1 MVSFNLRMAYKN
13 KYLGDSLMELILK
26 SVLMSLS
33 LLSVS
38 SLSLAADKALI
49 IGVGEY
55 EDPMNNLT
63 GIDLDSGMIDEMAQR
78 LGIDESNITHLSD
91 SQATRKNI
99 LKELDSL
106 ANTTTSQDR
115 VLIYYSG
122 HGSQVEDT
130 NGDEPDNMDETL
142 YVYDGHLI
150 DDDIN
155 EALSKIKSNNMVVL
169 IDACHSG
176 TGTKSL
182 AANMFSQNRQRV
194 QVKSIGYDKRYTD
207 SNLALMPSSK
217 AKPKNSMQQYISIG
231 AAQDDEQS
239 LATPEGSIFTK
250 AIYESFEEARRDGSS
265 SSWQALYDSTAYKI
279 SSLSLDA
286 SERFSPKIDGDTS
299 LLNKPIYFAN
309 NTDTIE
315 VNKQRVI
322 DLVGQL
328 PKDVVINSPSMLNV
342 GEEFVVEL
350 TTPVSG
356 YLNAVTV
363 GADDSVTVLFPNKY
377 ATNNKI
383 QAQTISLPG
392 NGKFKIVA
400 TEPRGETLVAAFITQ
415 KPIDLTSKGF
425 GFLDAQGK
433 VKDEAFAKISGASI
447 DQALTRR
454 NLAIVPIEGSTTPIA
469 IANYAIVNIK

>member
-1 MVSFNLRMAYKN
+1 MK
-13 KYLGDSLMELILK
+13 LILK
-26 SVLMSLS
+26 SVLLSLS

-38 SLSLAADKALI
+38 SLSTAADKALI

-55 EDPMNNLT
+55 EDPRNNLT
-63 GIDLDSGMIDEMAQR
+63 GIDLDIGMIDEMAQR
-78 LGIDESNITHLSD
+78 LGIKESNITHLSD

-99 LKELDSL
+99 LQEL
-106 ANTTTSQDR
+106 ANLANSTTSQDR

-142 YVYDGHLI
+142 FVYDGHLI

-155 EALSKIKSNNMVVL
+155 KALAKIMSKDMVVL

-182 AANMFSQNRQRV
+182 SANMFSQSRQRV

-207 SNLALMPSSK
+207 NQLALIPSSS
-217 AKPKNSMQQYISIG
+217 AKPKNTVQQYVSIG

-239 LATPEGSIFTK
+239 LATAEGSIFTK
-250 AIYESFEEARRDGSS
+250 AIYESFEEARRDGSD
-265 SSWQALYDSTAYKI
+265 SSWQALYDSTANKI
-279 SSLSLDA
+279 SSLSLTA
-286 SERFSPKIDGDTS
+286 SERFSPKIDGDIAM
-299 LLNKPIYFAN
+299 LNKPIYFAGS
-309 NTDTIE
+309 TDKIE
-315 VNKQRVI
+315 VNKQRII
-322 DLVGQL
+322 DLVNQL
-328 PKDVVINSPSMLNV
+328 PKDIIINFPSTLNV
-342 GEEFVVEL
+342 GEEFVFEL

-383 QAQTISLPG
+383 QAQTLDLPG

-400 TEPRGETLVAAFITQ
+400 TEPRGETLVAAFVTQ

-433 VKDEAFAKISGASI
+433 VKNEAFAKISGASI
-447 DQALTRR
+447 DQALTRK
-454 NLAIVPIEGSTTPIA
+454 NLAIVPIEGSTNPIA
-469 IANYAIVNIK
+469 IANYAIVNIR